1 MNIVFGDTLYSVL
14 GTVIVISA
22 ILMVIIFGIGR
33 ILNNREL
40 EQTSKEEMIEI
51 AISILMIG
59 VVSYL
64 LTNPI
69 QHFGCSLM
77 INTIL
82 NDNSVQC
89 DNPIARE
96 IYVNNTLL
104 SYLNMSYASVLDPN
118 VYNGMNRLL
127 KSYLSSKKYFIFG
140 SISQDPLINDFMA
153 ITNVVGSP
161 TKIIDEIKEERFYQS
176 GEAISSGFSYMP
188 CRHFSYIY
196 ESLNNLFSQINL
208 YRSIIYAFRELFS
221 PSLYPIFI
229 IGFFSIGMIMRIIKI
244 TRKVGGFLI
253 SFSIALSLLPIT
265 TAFFLNLL
273 TKIDTN
279 MNPTTSTTNMVNWLG
294 ATLSNVP
301 EPNKCFDIYLHRFD
315 STFRELYSASTN
327 PDSFLIRF
335 TVLSILALLS
345 LGLALLTV
353 ISVTVGINQLL
364 GIDVSPF
371 VLSYIARVS

>member
-22 ILMVIIFGIGR
+22 ILMIIIFGIGR

-40 EQTSKEEMIEI
+40 EQTSKEEMVEI

-96 IYVNNTLL
+96 VYVNNTLL

-140 SISQDPLINDFMA
+140 SISQDPLINDFMS

-161 TKIIDEIKEERFYQS
+161 TKIINEIKEE
-176 GEAISSGFSYMP
+176 
-188 CRHFSYIY
+188 
-196 ESLNNLFSQINL
+196 
-208 YRSIIYAFRELFS
+208 
-221 PSLYPIFI
+221 
-229 IGFFSIGMIMRIIKI
+229 
-244 TRKVGGFLI
+244 
-253 SFSIALSLLPIT
+253 
-265 TAFFLNLL
+265 
-273 TKIDTN
+273 
-279 MNPTTSTTNMVNWLG
+279 
-294 ATLSNVP
+294 
-301 EPNKCFDIYLHRFD
+301 
-315 STFRELYSASTN
+315 TF
-327 PDSFLIRF
+327 
-335 TVLSILALLS
+335 
-345 LGLALLTV
+345 
-353 ISVTVGINQLL
+353 
-364 GIDVSPF
+364 
-371 VLSYIARVS
+371 